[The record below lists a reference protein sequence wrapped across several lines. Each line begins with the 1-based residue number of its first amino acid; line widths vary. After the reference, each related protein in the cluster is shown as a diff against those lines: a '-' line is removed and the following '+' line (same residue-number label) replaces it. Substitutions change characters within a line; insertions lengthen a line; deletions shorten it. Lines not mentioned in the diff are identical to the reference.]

1 MRLARSKIL
10 PVMALLGAV
19 LAALRCAAASGG
31 ESGSDGRDG
40 PSPVLVEVLRPER
53 GTLVRRIDLVASL
66 EPWEQATLYAKA
78 SGYLKSISVDRGDR
92 VRAGDVLAV
101 LDIPEMEDEV
111 RQLEAR
117 RTQAEAEV
125 RNAEADVRLQEL
137 TVGRLQAIR
146 AEEPGATT
154 QQELDLAT
162 GRLEAAQASLA
173 AAQARLGVVRADLA
187 RLTTLLGYAR
197 ITAPYDG
204 IITERFVDPGAL
216 VTAGTQSK
224 PTPIVRIVNASRLRA
239 MVDVPE
245 TEVAHLE
252 EGKAARLRLDA
263 HPGRIF
269 EGAVSRFSRAL
280 DPKTRTMRT
289 EVLIVNKEGILAPG
303 MFGSISLDLER
314 REDVLTLSPTSVHF
328 QKDQTYVFVAENGR
342 VRRVKVICG
351 ADDGNAVEIV
361 SGLTGTEAIIAR
373 ASAPLADGTPI
384 AVAASKNAADKN
396 AAERSP

>member
-1 MRLARSKIL
+1 
-10 PVMALLGAV
+10 
-19 LAALRCAAASGG
+19 
-31 ESGSDGRDG
+31 
-40 PSPVLVEVLRPER
+40 
-53 GTLVRRIDLVASL
+53 
-66 EPWEQATLYAKA
+66 
-78 SGYLKSISVDRGDR
+78 VDRGDR

-101 LDIPEMEDEV
+101 LDIPEMQDEV
-111 RQLEAR
+111 AQLEAR
-117 RTQAEAEV
+117 TKQAEAEV

-224 PTPIVRIVNASRLRA
+224 PTPIVRIVDASRLRA

-252 EGKAARLRLDA
+252 DGKAARLRLDA
-263 HPGRIF
+263 YPGRIF
-269 EGAVSRFSRAL
+269 VGRVSRFSRAL
-280 DPKTRTMRT
+280 DPKTRTMRA
-289 EVLIVNKEGILAPG
+289 EVLIVNKDGTLAPG

-314 REDVLTLSPTSVHF
+314 REDVLTLTPASVHF

-342 VRRVKVICG
+342 ARRVKVICG
-351 ADDGNAVEIV
+351 ADDGNVVEIV
-361 SGLTGTEAIIAR
+361 SGLAGTEAIIAR

-384 AVAASKNAADKN
+384 TVAASKSSANKN
-396 AAERSP
+396 AAERSK

>member
-10 PVMALLGAV
+10 LATALLGAV

-31 ESGSDGRDG
+31 GSGPDGSDGAR
-40 PSPVLVEVLRPER
+40 PVLVEVSRPER

-66 EPWEQATLYAKA
+66 EPWEQATLHAKA

-92 VRAGDVLAV
+92 VRAGDLLAV
-101 LDIPEMEDEV
+101 LDIPEMQDEYT
-111 RQLEAR
+111 QLEAR
-117 RTQAEAEV
+117 GKQAKAEV
-125 RNAEADVRLQEL
+125 QSADADVRLQEL
-137 TVGRLQAIR
+137 TAGRLEAIR

-154 QQELDLAT
+154 QQELDLAA
-162 GRLEAAQASLA
+162 GRLEAARASLA

-204 IITERFVDPGAL
+204 IITERFVDPGVL
-216 VTAGTQSK
+216 VTAGTQSRSI
-224 PTPIVRIVNASRLRA
+224 PIVRIVDASRLRA

-252 EGKAARLRLDA
+252 EEKTARLRLDA
-263 HPGRIF
+263 YPGRIF
-269 EGAVSRFSRAL
+269 EGVVSRFSRAL
-280 DPKTRTMRT
+280 DPKTRTMRA
-289 EVLIVNKEGILAPG
+289 EVLILNKDGVLAPG

-314 REDVLTLSPTSVHF
+314 REDVLTLSPASVHF

-342 VRRVKVICG
+342 ARRVKVTCG
-351 ADDGNAVEIV
+351 ADDGNVVEIV
-361 SGLTGTEAIIAR
+361 SGLTGTEAIVAR

-384 AVAASKNAADKN
+384 AVAASKNPADKS
-396 AAERSP
+396 AAERR